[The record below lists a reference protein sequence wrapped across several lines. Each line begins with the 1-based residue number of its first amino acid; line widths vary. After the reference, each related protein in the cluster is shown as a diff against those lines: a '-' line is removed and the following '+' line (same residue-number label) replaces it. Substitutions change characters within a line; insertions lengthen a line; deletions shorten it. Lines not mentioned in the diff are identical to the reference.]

1 MTTPYETW
9 NQICKTAWNSCVQ
22 AYMYDTQIIARHNA
36 LENYLKYRSTDLL
49 RHNFTVEDEFVYE
62 SELSTD
68 TVCVFTC
75 MKGKDLAVCIGY
87 RGTDPVDPMRFLNF
101 IPKDYD
107 KNLAKNF
114 TEMTNL
120 KFKDWNDIVKNPY
133 TNYEEAKKCQSGVS
147 LSARERVLEKT
158 TAEYASL
165 NATALFTDK
174 RGIESFQRKEKND
187 LQWMYLQGGTRA
199 APLSDFIADVN
210 IGSARLGPRNLAVI
224 DEKHKAAILHT
235 EKIVAT
241 IKERQSES
249 LLVILAGHSLGGSLA
264 LGSFLHCKATYGKDI
279 RFRYVGFNAATLV
292 NFDEVIDS
300 MPKHIFR
307 MGHTLQIRDAVHFR
321 NEGDLVSVGA
331 GAGLGKWI
339 PTITYES
346 NDAKKSWISYIK
358 ESDTALNIH
367 GIWSFFTCRRAV
379 KKSQTP
385 SYDLV
390 SKKSLMAYSHS
401 FE

>member
-1 MTTPYETW
+1 
-9 NQICKTAWNSCVQ
+9 
-22 AYMYDTQIIARHNA
+22 MYDTQIIAKHNA

-49 RHNFTVEDEFVYE
+49 RHNFTVEQEFVYE

-75 MKGKDLAVCIGY
+75 TKGNDLVVSIGY

-107 KNLAKNF
+107 KKLAKQF
-114 TEMTNL
+114 HELTNL
-120 KFKDWNDIVKNPY
+120 KFKDWNDTTKNPF
-133 TNYEEAKKCQSGVS
+133 TNYEEARKCQSIS
-147 LSARERVLEKT
+147 LSPREQALEKT
-158 TAEYASL
+158 TKEYASL
-165 NATALFTDK
+165 DASAILTTK
-174 RGIESFQRKEKND
+174 KGIESFQHKEKND
-187 LQWMYLQGGTRA
+187 LQWMYLQGGNRA

-210 IGSARLGPRNLAVI
+210 IGSFRLGPRNLAVI

-235 EKIVAT
+235 EKIITA
-241 IKERQSES
+241 IKERKSDS
-249 LLVILAGHSLGGSLA
+249 LLIILGGHSLGGSLA
-264 LGSFLHCKATYGKDI
+264 LGSFLHCKASYKKDI

-292 NFDEVIDS
+292 NFDEVIES
-300 MPKHIFR
+300 MPRHIFR
-307 MGHTLQIRDAVHFR
+307 VGHTLKILDAVHFR

-346 NDAKKSWISYIK
+346 NDAKKSWLSYIK
-358 ESDTALNIH
+358 ESETAANIH
-367 GIWSFFTCRRAV
+367 GIWSFYTCRRGI
-379 KKSQTP
+379 KKAQTP
-385 SYDLV
+385 SYDIEKNKYV
-390 SKKSLMAYSHS
+390 TSHSHS